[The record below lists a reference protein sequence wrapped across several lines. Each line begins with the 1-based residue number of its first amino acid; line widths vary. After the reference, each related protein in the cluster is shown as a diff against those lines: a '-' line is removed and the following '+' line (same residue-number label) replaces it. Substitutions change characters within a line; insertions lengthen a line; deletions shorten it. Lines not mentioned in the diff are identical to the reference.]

1 MDKEYQQFLL
11 RNKDECLKAIADNSF
26 LTERDKGFLCYL
38 IECSTKAIFLIID
51 NIFIKLNAIMSL
63 NKIIMI
69 VYVFVGD
76 TFIIIKEIT
85 LCSDDYSKNYS
96 LGIYRY
102 INSLCR
108 SITVDV
114 NVVNNTFSIDKV
126 NDCKE
131 LIDLEKGKYNYSNVD
146 DLNKIIFKINNIFSD
161 ITCIDYIII
170 AKMIE
175 YFKLNNLCDYIDE
188 NIIMEAITNKKFID
202 KFLF

>member
-1 MDKEYQQFLL
+1 MLN
-11 RNKDECLKAIADNSF
+11 NK
-26 LTERDKGFLCYL
+26 
-38 IECSTKAIFLIID
+38 
-51 NIFIKLNAIMSL
+51 
-63 NKIIMI
+63 
-69 VYVFVGD
+69 
-76 TFIIIKEIT
+76 
-85 LCSDDYSKNYS
+85 
-96 LGIYRY
+96 
-102 INSLCR
+102 
-108 SITVDV
+108 
-114 NVVNNTFSIDKV
+114 FSIDIV
-126 NDCKE
+126 NEHKE